1 MQRES
6 LYKQKGRLSVAQHT
20 KNAIRRG
27 FMELLNQ
34 KPFDKISVVDVA
46 RYCEINR
53 NTFYYYYE
61 DIFALVEDV
70 LEQEREKIHEKF
82 EGCKNWESAYLAC
95 TGFVQKNKRA
105 VSHLV
110 NSANRDRL
118 ERYFYRSTLE
128 AMTAVVRQEASGLSV
143 SEADIESIAVFYASA
158 LIGLEMG
165 WILGGMKESAMDYIG
180 NMARLF
186 DGTLRMTLER
196 ASRCA

>member
-1 MQRES
+1 M
-6 LYKQKGRLSVAQHT
+6 AQHT

-34 KPFDKISVVDVA
+34 RPFDKISVVDIA
-46 RYCEINR
+46 QHCEINR

-70 LEQEREKIHEKF
+70 LEQEREKVHAEF
-82 EGCKNWESAYLAC
+82 EGCKSWEAVYLAC
-95 TGFVQKNKRA
+95 TDFVQKNKRA

-128 AMTAVVRQEASGLSV
+128 AMTGVVHQMSQGRSV
-143 SEADIESIAVFYASA
+143 AEEELQRIALFHTATLV
-158 LIGLEMG
+158 GLEMA
-165 WILGGMKESAMDYIG
+165 WILGGMKDDTGEYLREMGRMMEASLCSA
-180 NMARLF
+180 
-186 DGTLRMTLER
+186 LER